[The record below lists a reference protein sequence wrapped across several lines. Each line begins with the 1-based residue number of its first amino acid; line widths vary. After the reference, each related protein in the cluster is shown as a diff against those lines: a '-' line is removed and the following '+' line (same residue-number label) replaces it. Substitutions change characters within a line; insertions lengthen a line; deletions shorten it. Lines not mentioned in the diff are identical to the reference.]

1 MEYKM
6 KQYLQSIEQEE
17 RCGYLVTQQTKQIWN
32 IQLDMALHLL
42 DVCKRH
48 ELKIWAISG
57 TMLGAVR
64 HHGFIPWDDDMDF
77 VMFRDD
83 YDKLLKIA
91 KDEFKSPYFFQCAYT
106 EKGYYRGHSQLRY
119 EDTTMILPDEAKL
132 GVDFNMGVCIDIF
145 VADGFPEDEAERK
158 FLIGQRDLIL
168 DYLWCRH
175 YPVYRALRYKNYFK
189 GLFKLGRKA
198 FWSDI
203 KLYTYL
209 EDMFRKYSI
218 DKYERSCCTLFAYK
232 PRWVRRSEW
241 FDKTIMMPFETIELP
256 IPEKYHEL
264 LSHEYGDYMKFVVGG
279 STHSQPIID
288 VCKPYMDYISGM
300 RMSYIYAY
308 YVLIGTKIK
317 EAGVFTLK
325 MLGVK

>member
-1 MEYKM
+1 M

-198 FWSDI
+198 FGQILSCTHIWKICFVNILLINMKGHVVLCLLINHVGYGAVNGLI
-203 KLYTYL
+203 KLL
-209 EDMFRKYSI
+209 
-218 DKYERSCCTLFAYK
+218 
-232 PRWVRRSEW
+232 
-241 FDKTIMMPFETIELP
+241 
-256 IPEKYHEL
+256 
-264 LSHEYGDYMKFVVGG
+264 
-279 STHSQPIID
+279 
-288 VCKPYMDYISGM
+288 
-300 RMSYIYAY
+300 
-308 YVLIGTKIK
+308 
-317 EAGVFTLK
+317 
-325 MLGVK
+325 